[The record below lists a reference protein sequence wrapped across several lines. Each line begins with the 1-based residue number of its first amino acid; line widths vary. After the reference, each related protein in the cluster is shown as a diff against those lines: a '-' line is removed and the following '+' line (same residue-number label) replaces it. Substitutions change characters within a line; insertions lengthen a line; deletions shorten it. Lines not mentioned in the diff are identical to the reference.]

1 MAGGAG
7 VGPAGAVQPQHWGP
21 PAQPHRR
28 PHRVL
33 PPAQQPRHCS
43 RGKQQAYII
52 IHLPKLTP
60 ISSPVLLSFT
70 ETYMQQGEDTAGADV
85 AVSVLD
91 GRMLLQSRTSQT
103 GDALWVARSKR
114 DPQISYALDYVVE
127 RKSVKDLVGSI
138 KNGRYERQKYVLQ
151 RCGLRRVLYLMEGNP
166 DVEVQGVGA
175 STKSSSDLLVRLATM
190 R

>member
-1 MAGGAG
+1 MLVLDQREQFSRSIGGR
-7 VGPAGAVQPQHWGP
+7 QHSRTD
-21 PAQPHRR
+21 AFTE
-28 PHRVL
+28 
-33 PPAQQPRHCS
+33 CS
-43 RGKQQAYII
+43 RQLSNLGIAVEVSSRPIPI
-52 IHLPKLTP
+52 MHLPKLGMTP

-91 GRMLLQSRTSQT
+91 GRMFLQSRTSQT

-175 STKSSSDLLVRLATM
+175 STKSSSDLLVRLAMM